1 MLIEQV
7 KLVSNNILARGI
19 YAMELSAPGIA
30 QSIQPGQF
38 VNVLINAT
46 WSPLLRRPMSVA
58 SRQGDRI
65 GLIYKVFG
73 SGTATMA
80 GWLPGQ
86 QVDLLGPLGNGWSV
100 VDGSYPVLVGG
111 GVGIAPILF
120 LHDALDQAGREHDL
134 IMGARDGEEHFL
146 THAPERHITLTTDNG
161 TAGLEGTVVDGLKQ
175 VLNQVGSDTVTIFG
189 CGPAPMLTALK
200 DFANAHQLP
209 CQLAL
214 EEMMG
219 CGFGICQGCSVE
231 LKTKFGK
238 DQPSYRERFQLVCLD
253 GPVFWAH
260 QLV

>member
-1 MLIEQV
+1 
-7 KLVSNNILARGI
+7 
-19 YAMELSAPGIA
+19 
-30 QSIQPGQF
+30 
-38 VNVLINAT
+38 
-46 WSPLLRRPMSVA
+46 MSVA
-58 SRQGDRI
+58 SRHDDRI

-80 GWLPGQ
+80 GWQPEQ
-86 QVDLLGPLGNGWSV
+86 PVDLLGPLGNGWST

-120 LHDALDQAGREHDL
+120 LHDLLDREGREHHL
-134 IMGARDGEEHFL
+134 IMGARDGSEQFL

-161 TAGLEGTVVDGLKQ
+161 TTGLKGTVVDGLIQ
-175 VLNQVGSDTVTIFG
+175 VLDPLGTRPVTLYG
-189 CGPAPMLTALK
+189 CGPAPMITALK
-200 DFANAHQLP
+200 DFANARDLP

-219 CGFGICQGCSVE
+219 CGFGNCQGCSVE
-231 LKTKFGK
+231 LKTETGK
-238 DQPSYRERFQLVCLD
+238 HPPSYRERFQLVCLD

>member
-1 MLIEQV
+1 MVIEQAEV
-7 KLVSNNILARGI
+7 VSNGNLARGI
-19 YAMELSAPGIA
+19 YVMELSAPGIA

-38 VNVLINAT
+38 VNVLINST

-58 SRQGDRI
+58 SRHDDRI

-73 SGTATMA
+73 SGTETMA
-80 GWLPGQ
+80 SWHPGQ
-86 QVDLLGPLGNGWSV
+86 QVDLLGPLGNGWNA
-100 VDGSYPVLVGG
+100 VDTSYPVLVGG
-111 GVGIAPILF
+111 GVGIAPISF
-120 LHDALDQAGREHDL
+120 LHDVLDQEGREHHL
-134 IMGARDGEEHFL
+134 IMGARDAEEHFL
-146 THAPERHITLTTDNG
+146 THAPEGHITLTTDNG
-161 TAGLEGTVVDGLKQ
+161 TAGLKGTVVDGLIQ
-175 VLNQVGSDTVTIFG
+175 VLDQVGSGPITIYG

-200 DFANAHQLP
+200 DFANAHDLP

-231 LKTKFGK
+231 IKTEAGK
-238 DQPSYRERFQLVCLD
+238 DRHSYRERFQLVCLD